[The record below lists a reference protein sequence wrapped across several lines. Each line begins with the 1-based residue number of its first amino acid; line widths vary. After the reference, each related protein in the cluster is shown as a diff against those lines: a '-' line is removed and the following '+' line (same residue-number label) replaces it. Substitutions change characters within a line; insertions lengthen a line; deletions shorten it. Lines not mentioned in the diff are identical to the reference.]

1 MPALL
6 RYFSDLIHFKTS
18 KLNPIPLHGN
28 PVLDNFVFKHAAVQT
43 GRTFASAHSCG
54 LRPRTMMIFC
64 NLQIFA
70 SAHSCGLRLHRQ
82 KIPPVMLALCLSA
95 FVRVATLGL
104 NVNCRVTSFATAHSR
119 GLRRCTTK
127 RTLTQIS
134 LPQRIR
140 AGCDSIPV
148 QQTRQRVSLP
158 QRIRAGCDYIRIVEH
173 DWDIL
178 CLSAFARVATPFDER
193 LRLRDG
199 PLPQRIRAGCD
210 QCANNLQQP
219 DGALPQRIRAGCDQ
233 AFHPLRRAVLPL
245 PQRIRAGCDATMIT
259 ATNQFHLCHSAFA
272 RVATAGHQRTCGHGL
287 FKVVN
292 NGTRNEGISAL
303 AGMEHFASAH
313 SRGLRLGLAVKLP
326 CRYWLCL
333 SAFARVATLRP
344 FSAAHGGTIFAT
356 AHSRGLRRC
365 DLFPRRTVGRSLP
378 QRIRA
383 GCDANA

>member
-28 PVLDNFVFKHAAVQT
+28 PVLNNFVFKHAAVQT

-219 DGALPQRIRAGCDQ
+219 DGALPQRIRAGCDIK
-233 AFHPLRRAVLPL
+233 LTVDDVD
-245 PQRIRAGCDATMIT
+245 CY
-259 ATNQFHLCHSAFA
+259 LCHSAFV
-272 RVATAGHQRTCGHGL
+272 RVATHCY
-287 FKVVN
+287 
-292 NGTRNEGISAL
+292 
-303 AGMEHFASAH
+303 
-313 SRGLRLGLAVKLP
+313 KL
-326 CRYWLCL
+326 CKIGQTLCH

-356 AHSRGLRRC
+356 AHSCGLRRNH
-365 DLFPRRTVGRSLP
+365 DYS
-378 QRIRA
+378 
-383 GCDANA
+383 D

>member
-158 QRIRAGCDYIRIVEH
+158 QCIRAGCDSR
-173 DWDIL
+173 
-178 CLSAFARVATPFDER
+178 
-193 LRLRDG
+193 
-199 PLPQRIRAGCD
+199 
-210 QCANNLQQP
+210 
-219 DGALPQRIRAGCDQ
+219 
-233 AFHPLRRAVLPL
+233 
-245 PQRIRAGCDATMIT
+245 
-259 ATNQFHLCHSAFA
+259 
-272 RVATAGHQRTCGHGL
+272 
-287 FKVVN
+287 
-292 NGTRNEGISAL
+292 
-303 AGMEHFASAH
+303 ASAH
-313 SRGLRLGLAVKLP
+313 LRA
-326 CRYWLCL
+326 W
-333 SAFARVATLRP
+333 
-344 FSAAHGGTIFAT
+344 I
-356 AHSRGLRRC
+356 
-365 DLFPRRTVGRSLP
+365 
-378 QRIRA
+378 I
-383 GCDANA
+383 

>member
-219 DGALPQRIRAGCDQ
+219 DGALPQRIRAGCDIKLTVDDVDCYLCHS
-233 AFHPLRRAVLPL
+233 AFVRV
-245 PQRIRAGCDATMIT
+245 ATHCYKLCKIGQT
-259 ATNQFHLCHSAFA
+259 LCHSAFA
-272 RVATAGHQRTCGHGL
+272 RVATHPSATDTATC
-287 FKVVN
+287 F
-292 NGTRNEGISAL
+292 
-303 AGMEHFASAH
+303 FASAH
-313 SRGLRLGLAVKLP
+313 SRGLRHVRRRNSFLP
-326 CRYWLCL
+326 V
-333 SAFARVATLRP
+333 F
-344 FSAAHGGTIFAT
+344 FAT
-356 AHSRGLRRC
+356 AHSRGLRRK
-365 DLFPRRTVGRSLP
+365 
-378 QRIRA
+378 
-383 GCDANA
+383 

>member
-219 DGALPQRIRAGCDQ
+219 DGALPQRIRAGCDIKLTGDDVDCYLCHS
-233 AFHPLRRAVLPL
+233 AFGRV
-245 PQRIRAGCDATMIT
+245 ATHCYKLCKIGQT
-259 ATNQFHLCHSAFA
+259 LCHSAFA
-272 RVATAGHQRTCGHGL
+272 RVATPDLPLSGASG
-287 FKVVN
+287 
-292 NGTRNEGISAL
+292 AL
-303 AGMEHFASAH
+303 CH
-313 SRGLRLGLAVKLP
+313 
-326 CRYWLCL
+326 
-333 SAFARVATLRP
+333 SAFVRVATKL
-344 FSAAHGGTIFAT
+344 FILCAEQCFLCHSAFVRVAT
-356 AHSRGLRRC
+356 Q
-365 DLFPRRTVGRSLP
+365 P
-378 QRIRA
+378 
-383 GCDANA
+383 

>member
-219 DGALPQRIRAGCDQ
+219 DGALPQRIRAGCDIK
-233 AFHPLRRAVLPL
+233 LTVDDVD
-245 PQRIRAGCDATMIT
+245 CY
-259 ATNQFHLCHSAFA
+259 LCHSAFV
-272 RVATAGHQRTCGHGL
+272 RVATHCY
-287 FKVVN
+287 
-292 NGTRNEGISAL
+292 
-303 AGMEHFASAH
+303 
-313 SRGLRLGLAVKLP
+313 KL
-326 CRYWLCL
+326 CKIGQTLCL
-333 SAFARVATLRP
+333 SAFARVATHPSATDTATCFFASAHSRGLRHVRRRNSFLP
-344 FSAAHGGTIFAT
+344 VFFAT
-356 AHSRGLRRC
+356 AHSRGLRRK
-365 DLFPRRTVGRSLP
+365 
-378 QRIRA
+378 
-383 GCDANA
+383 

>member
-158 QRIRAGCDYIRIVEH
+158 QRIRAGCDT
-173 DWDIL
+173 
-178 CLSAFARVATPFDER
+178 FAVATPSC
-193 LRLRDG
+193 LSS
-199 PLPQRIRAGCD
+199 
-210 QCANNLQQP
+210 
-219 DGALPQRIRAGCDQ
+219 
-233 AFHPLRRAVLPL
+233 L
-245 PQRIRAGCDATMIT
+245 PQRIRAGCDASDI
-259 ATNQFHLCHSAFA
+259 ADYILSELCHSAFA
-272 RVATAGHQRTCGHGL
+272 RVATA
-287 FKVVN
+287 
-292 NGTRNEGISAL
+292 L
-303 AGMEHFASAH
+303 AAGC
-313 SRGLRLGLAVKLP
+313 RLRYV
-326 CRYWLCL
+326 LCH
-333 SAFARVATLRP
+333 SAFARVATLDGCVKLAS
-344 FSAAHGGTIFAT
+344 FNLCHSAFARVAT
-356 AHSRGLRRC
+356 PPLSVLHCLRA
-365 DLFPRRTVGRSLP
+365 SLP

-383 GCDANA
+383 GCDDAGSRA

>member
-219 DGALPQRIRAGCDQ
+219 DGALPQRIRAGCDISS
-233 AFHPLRRAVLPL
+233 PL
-245 PQRIRAGCDATMIT
+245 TMWT
-259 ATNQFHLCHSAFA
+259 ATF
-272 RVATAGHQRTCGHGL
+272 ATA
-287 FKVVN
+287 
-292 NGTRNEGISAL
+292 
-303 AGMEHFASAH
+303 H
-313 SRGLRLGLAVKLP
+313 SCGLRP
-326 CRYWLCL
+326 I
-333 SAFARVATLRP
+333 ATNYAKSGKR
-344 FSAAHGGTIFAT
+344 FAT
-356 AHSRGLRRC
+356 AHSRGLRRRTC
-365 DLFPRRTVGRSLP
+365 RSAVRVEPFATAHSCGLRPSFSSFAPSSASFATAHSCGLRRNHDYS
-378 QRIRA
+378 
-383 GCDANA
+383 D

>member
-158 QRIRAGCDYIRIVEH
+158 QRIRAGCD
-173 DWDIL
+173 
-178 CLSAFARVATPFDER
+178 
-193 LRLRDG
+193 
-199 PLPQRIRAGCD
+199 

-219 DGALPQRIRAGCDQ
+219 DGALPQRIRAGCDIKLTVDDVDCYLCHS
-233 AFHPLRRAVLPL
+233 AFVRV
-245 PQRIRAGCDATMIT
+245 ATHCYKLCKIGQT
-259 ATNQFHLCHSAFA
+259 LCHSAFA
-272 RVATAGHQRTCGHGL
+272 RVATPDLPLSGASG
-287 FKVVN
+287 
-292 NGTRNEGISAL
+292 AL
-303 AGMEHFASAH
+303 CH
-313 SRGLRLGLAVKLP
+313 
-326 CRYWLCL
+326 
-333 SAFARVATLRP
+333 SAFVRVATKL
-344 FSAAHGGTIFAT
+344 FILCAEQCFLCHSAFVRVAT
-356 AHSRGLRRC
+356 Q
-365 DLFPRRTVGRSLP
+365 P
-378 QRIRA
+378 
-383 GCDANA
+383 

>member
-1 MPALL
+1 MRVATASSKNPASHACALPQ
-6 RYFSDLIHFKTS
+6 RIRAGCDKTAG
-18 KLNPIPLHGN
+18 L
-28 PVLDNFVFKHAAVQT
+28 
-43 GRTFASAHSCG
+43 SANEY
-54 LRPRTMMIFC
+54 M
-64 NLQIFA
+64 
-70 SAHSCGLRLHRQ
+70 
-82 KIPPVMLALCLSA
+82 LCLSA

-219 DGALPQRIRAGCDQ
+219 DGALPQRIRAGCD
-233 AFHPLRRAVLPL
+233 
-245 PQRIRAGCDATMIT
+245 
-259 ATNQFHLCHSAFA
+259 
-272 RVATAGHQRTCGHGL
+272 
-287 FKVVN
+287 
-292 NGTRNEGISAL
+292 
-303 AGMEHFASAH
+303 
-313 SRGLRLGLAVKLP
+313 
-326 CRYWLCL
+326 
-333 SAFARVATLRP
+333 
-344 FSAAHGGTIFAT
+344 
-356 AHSRGLRRC
+356 
-365 DLFPRRTVGRSLP
+365 
-378 QRIRA
+378 
-383 GCDANA
+383 ANA

>member
-18 KLNPIPLHGN
+18 NPNPIPLHGN

-219 DGALPQRIRAGCDQ
+219 DGALPQRIRAGCDIKLTVDDVDCYLCHS
-233 AFHPLRRAVLPL
+233 AFVRV
-245 PQRIRAGCDATMIT
+245 ATHCYKLCKIGQT
-259 ATNQFHLCHSAFA
+259 LCHSAFA
-272 RVATAGHQRTCGHGL
+272 RVATPDLPLSGASG
-287 FKVVN
+287 
-292 NGTRNEGISAL
+292 AL
-303 AGMEHFASAH
+303 CH
-313 SRGLRLGLAVKLP
+313 
-326 CRYWLCL
+326 
-333 SAFARVATLRP
+333 SAFVRVATKL
-344 FSAAHGGTIFAT
+344 FILCAEQCFLCHSAFVRVAT
-356 AHSRGLRRC
+356 Q
-365 DLFPRRTVGRSLP
+365 P
-378 QRIRA
+378 
-383 GCDANA
+383 